1 MAVLVFSDKDD
12 ITIELLSKGIEL
24 GKALG
29 QEVAAITM
37 SGDAQAMADRGVKVY
52 KGQSDALSSC
62 DAAVCA
68 EALAE
73 IAKKA
78 GAKVMLIG
86 STRRG
91 KEVGTRLAQKLGAG
105 CVTDVSA
112 IEVND
117 GQLVC
122 SRNAFG
128 GATVAVQSVATDI
141 QVICANPRTFEP
153 APAVGGGSVEEVSL
167 SLKAPRTKVV
177 DRQDKNTGS
186 ADIEGAE
193 VLVCVGKG
201 LSKQEDL
208 KMVEELAA
216 AVGGMVAC
224 SKPIATDEKW
234 MPEDLII
241 GLSGKKGKPQLAIC
255 LGISGQVQFTV
266 GIREAKT
273 IVAVNSDQ
281 NAYIFQM
288 ADYGIVGD
296 IYDVVPK
303 LVAALKK

>member
-1 MAVLVFSDKDD
+1 MAILVFSNKDD
-12 ITIELLSKGIEL
+12 IAIELLSKGLEL

-29 QEVAAITM
+29 MEVVAITM
-37 SGDAQAMADRGVKVY
+37 SGDAQALADRGVKVY
-52 KGQSDALSSC
+52 KGQSEALSSC

-68 EALAE
+68 EALE
-73 IAKKA
+73 QLAKKA
-78 GAKVMLIG
+78 GAKILLIG
-86 STRRG
+86 SNRRG

-105 CVTDVSA
+105 CVTDVSS
-112 IEVND
+112 IEVQD
-117 GQLVC
+117 GKLVC

-128 GATVAVQSVATDI
+128 GATIAVQSIASDI

-153 APAVGGGSVEEVSL
+153 APAVGGGSVEEVAL
-167 SLKAPRTKVV
+167 SLKAPRTRVV
-177 DRQDKNTGS
+177 EVQDKNTGS

-208 KMVEELAA
+208 KMVEELAT

-234 MPEDLII
+234 MSEDLII

-266 GIREAKT
+266 GIRDAKT
-273 IVAVNSDQ
+273 IVAVNNDQ

-303 LVAALKK
+303 LAAALKK